1 MRLQISWSRVGRPGL
16 PARLLRDQNRQ
27 PSVAHGTLQD
37 ADLMAQ
43 RKILQSEFTL
53 RSEERASGS
62 GQTSGDV
69 QHDPSGMPGL
79 PEILKDFAA
88 DQFLVGTGSRLVLI
102 EGNSVPGSSNPGRST
117 EWWSA
122 AGSRPLA
129 ASAIDESAKRLVTA
143 SRFSKARRCSR
154 PTRRIWST
162 LLGVLALLP
171 GVAANVRSE

>member
-1 MRLQISWSRVGRPGL
+1 L

-129 ASAIDESAKRLVTA
+129 ASVIGEAFGDRFEVFEGETLQPPGTPDLVDPT
-143 SRFSKARRCSR
+143 RCSR
-154 PTRRIWST
+154 PSPGRGCERSLRVSHFRRR
-162 LLGVLALLP
+162 G
-171 GVAANVRSE
+171 RCHR